1 MTLLPPGFLPTLG
14 VEAVINYY
22 TVLDATY
29 VAATR
34 WLPSSYVTS
43 LEKTADVGRA
53 VSEKTFAGC
62 DGVWKESGSHQLTD
76 GSPERELVA
85 KLTVRRVFFS
95 VWRLLGL
102 QAQCRLSHTGFS
114 KAGLADSDRDTNCGW
129 TRSRD
134 RSFFLLVQHFT
145 ECLYACW

>member
-1 MTLLPPGFLPTLG
+1 MLLHGARRDTLLPPGLLIPTLG
-14 VEAVINYY
+14 VERLLLLHGAIINY
-22 TVLDATY
+22 
-29 VAATR
+29 
-34 WLPSSYVTS
+34 
-43 LEKTADVGRA
+43 
-53 VSEKTFAGC
+53 C

-114 KAGLADSDRDTNCGW
+114 KAGLADSDSDTNCG
-129 TRSRD
+129 
-134 RSFFLLVQHFT
+134 
-145 ECLYACW
+145 